1 MSERLCQDICPFKP
15 ELSCRL
21 DKGHTMNHY
30 AYLEDTTGETSY
42 QMYGAYWPNNEP
54 KYSDADDFLAYLT
67 GEEANG
73 I

>member
-1 MSERLCQDICPFKP
+1 MS
-15 ELSCRL
+15 
-21 DKGHTMNHY
+21 HY

-42 QMYGAYWPNNEP
+42 QILYGAYWPNIEP
-54 KYSDADDFLAYLT
+54 KFSDADDFLAYLT